1 MNLMPH
7 VSPTRVVT
15 GFTFTLLLAS
25 IVACAETPDTSE
37 RRDVEVRQ
45 TQQPLKAC
53 TSSRDVP
60 GTFIE
65 ACLLAGGSEVRC
77 SSGTSMCCRACTAE
91 EDCDTACFDRVED
104 VREAPPK
111 EDHVD
116 PKDPPP
122 DRLDPKR

>member
-1 MNLMPH
+1 MPH
-7 VSPTRVVT
+7 VPPARIAIGS
-15 GFTFTLLLAS
+15 TLALVLAS
-25 IVACAETPDTSE
+25 IVACAEPPDTSG
-37 RRDVEVRQ
+37 RPDVEIRQ

-60 GTFIE
+60 GTFID

-77 SSGTSMCCRACTAE
+77 SSGTSMCCRPCTAA

-104 VREAPPK
+104 VREAPK
-111 EDHVD
+111 DDHVD

-122 DRLDPKR
+122 DRLDLKR